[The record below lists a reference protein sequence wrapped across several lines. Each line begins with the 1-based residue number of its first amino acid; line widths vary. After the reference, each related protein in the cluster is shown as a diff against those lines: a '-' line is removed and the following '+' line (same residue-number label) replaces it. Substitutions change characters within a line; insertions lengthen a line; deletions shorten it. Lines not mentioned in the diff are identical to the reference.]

1 MGEITISKQL
11 DCKGLCCPMPVVKT
25 KKAMKEMAPGE
36 VLEMV
41 ATDPGSIPDMEAW
54 ARQTGNKLLEA
65 TDEGGTFR
73 FLIEKKGAES
83 TASVAQPADTAG
95 AEGAESAADGEDLE
109 VVQLDCKGLCCPMPV
124 VKTKKAI
131 KGMKVGQLLEMVSTD
146 PGAMPDME
154 AWARQTGHELVE
166 ARDEGDTFTFLI
178 KKTH

>member
-1 MGEITISKQL
+1 MGEITIAKQL

-25 KKAMKEMAPGE
+25 KKAMKEMQPGE
-36 VLEMV
+36 VLEMI

-65 TDEGGTFR
+65 KDEGDTYR
-73 FLIEKKGAES
+73 FLIEKKGAEETKEQSAAAS
-83 TASVAQPADTAG
+83 TEAAPETEDTAG
-95 AEGAESAADGEDLE
+95 EDAEL
-109 VVQLDCKGLCCPMPV
+109 VKLDCKGLCCPMPV

-131 KGMKVGQLLEMVSTD
+131 KGMKVGQMLEMEATD

-154 AWARQTGHELVE
+154 AWARQTGHELVD
-166 ARDEGDTFTFLI
+166 AKQEGDTYTFLI